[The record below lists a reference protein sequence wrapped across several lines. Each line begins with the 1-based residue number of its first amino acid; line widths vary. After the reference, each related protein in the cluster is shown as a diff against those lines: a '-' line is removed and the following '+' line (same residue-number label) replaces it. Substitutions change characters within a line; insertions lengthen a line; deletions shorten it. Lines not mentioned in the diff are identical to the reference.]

1 MDDRTVTSDQIPDNP
16 LDMPP
21 PYWRSGGA
29 IFHILDALKDLPRL
43 LSELIPVHERTELR
57 LDEYYEKHPDEP
69 SNDDDAALE
78 EFGEI
83 CDELWELEHRIKLKA
98 EIAILMSA
106 IQAEDDIN
114 RFCVFNL
121 HKDIAESVESL
132 SPAEKLLIASATI
145 GKTNTKGT
153 AVYEA
158 AKKLSAWRNAFAHG
172 HCVDRPTK
180 SLRHNHLISPPQYP
194 GVPDTLAKMQ
204 ELIGCYVRIEEHLRS
219 ISVNQYTAGESDDIQ
234 DMLEYLKEISAFR
247 FKVSPNSN
255 DIYDIEYHKT

>member
-98 EIAILMSA
+98 QIAILMSA

-121 HKDIAESVESL
+121 HKDIAESV
-132 SPAEKLLIASATI
+132 
-145 GKTNTKGT
+145 
-153 AVYEA
+153 
-158 AKKLSAWRNAFAHG
+158 
-172 HCVDRPTK
+172 
-180 SLRHNHLISPPQYP
+180 
-194 GVPDTLAKMQ
+194 
-204 ELIGCYVRIEEHLRS
+204 
-219 ISVNQYTAGESDDIQ
+219 
-234 DMLEYLKEISAFR
+234 
-247 FKVSPNSN
+247 
-255 DIYDIEYHKT
+255 